1 MTIVSRLARDLTR
14 PAKRAIAIS
23 TDILLCTAT
32 VALAYWLRLSEWS
45 MPYGNRWLS
54 YVTAIGL
61 MLVVFAFTHQ
71 YRAIFRYT
79 NSATLVSLARAT
91 LVYGAFY
98 AVIFTVVQLPEVPR
112 TIGVLQPFLL
122 LVFAATSRLLG
133 SALLSDSGSAM
144 HRGMTRRAIIFG
156 AGSAGRQLE
165 AALERA
171 SEMNVVAF
179 ADDDRSLHRAFLHG
193 KPVHDSDDLAGLIRR
208 YEATDFLVAIPSAS
222 RARRREIIE
231 SVAGT
236 SAKIRILPG
245 VADIA
250 NGRVT
255 VSELR
260 EAQIDDLLGRDMVFP
275 EASLLSRNISD
286 KVVMVTGAGG
296 SIGSELCRQIIKQRP
311 KRLVLF
317 ELSEYN
323 LYAIEEELRVS
334 TKGDI
339 ELVPLIGSV
348 VNRSRVDQVVKRWK
362 PDTIYHAAAYK
373 HVPVVEANPC
383 EGLMNNAVGTMVMC
397 QSVERHDVENF
408 VFVSTDKAVR
418 PTNVMGATKRLAEQV
433 VQAHAAGNGATR
445 YSIVRFGNV
454 LGSSGSVVP
463 RFRAQIRDGGP
474 VTVTHPEMTR
484 YFMTIPEAAQ
494 LVIQAGAMA
503 AGGEVFVLDMGEP
516 VRIMDL
522 ARRMIE
528 LSGLTERTE
537 AEPDGDIEI
546 AITGLRP
553 GEKLY
558 EELLIGNNPEKT
570 RHPLIMKAHE
580 DFITMSELE
589 PAIAAARE
597 IAIANDE
604 AGVRTLLCRL
614 VPEYR
619 PAPTPQEPGKVA
631 REKAA

>member
-14 PAKRAIAIS
+14 PAKRAIAIA

-32 VALAYWLRLSEWS
+32 VALAYWIRLSEWS

-54 YVTAIGL
+54 YFVAIGL
-61 MLVVFAFTHQ
+61 MLVVFAATRQ
-71 YRAIFRYT
+71 YRVIFRYT
-79 NSATLVSLARAT
+79 SSATLVSLARAT
-91 LVYGAFY
+91 VIYGAMY
-98 AVIFTVVQLPEVPR
+98 AVIFTVIQVPEVPR
-112 TIGVLQPFLL
+112 TIGVLQPLL
-122 LVFAATSRLLG
+122 LLLFTAAIRSLG
-133 SALLSDSGSAM
+133 STLLSENGAVM
-144 HRGMTRRAIIFG
+144 RRGLLRRAIIFG

-171 SEMNVVAF
+171 SEMRVVAF
-179 ADDDRSLHRAFLHG
+179 ADDDVTLHGAFLHG
-193 KPVHDSDDLAGLIRR
+193 KPVHNSSDLAGLIER
-208 YEATDFLVAIPSAS
+208 YEATDFLVAVPSAS
-222 RARRREIIE
+222 RTRRREIIE

-245 VADIA
+245 VVDIA
-250 NGRVT
+250 NGKVT
-255 VSELR
+255 VNELR

-275 EASLLSRNISD
+275 EASLLSRNING
-286 KVVMVTGAGG
+286 KIVMVTGAGG
-296 SIGSELCRQIIKQRP
+296 SIGSELCRQIVKQGP
-311 KRLVLF
+311 KRLILF

-323 LYAIEEELRVS
+323 LYAIEEELRA
-334 TKGDI
+334 GAADDLEI
-339 ELVPLIGSV
+339 VPLIGSV
-348 VNRSRVDQVVKRWK
+348 VNRARVDQVVKRWK
-362 PDTIYHAAAYK
+362 PQTIYHAAAYK
-373 HVPVVEANPC
+373 HVPVVEDNPC
-383 EGLMNNAVGTMVMC
+383 EGVMNNTIGTLVMC
-397 QSVERHDVENF
+397 QSVERHRVENF
-408 VFVSTDKAVR
+408 VFISTDKAVR

-433 VQAHAAGNGATR
+433 VQAHAAKDGATR

-516 VRIMDL
+516 VRILDL

-528 LSGLTERTE
+528 LSGLTERTD
-537 AEPDGDIEI
+537 AQPDGDIEI
-546 AITGLRP
+546 VISGLRP

-580 DFITMSELE
+580 GFIGMGELE
-589 PAIAAARE
+589 PELAKARE
-597 IAIANDE
+597 IAVANDDE
-604 AGVRTLLCRL
+604 GVRALLRRL
-614 VPEYR
+614 VPEYQ
-619 PAPTPQEPGKVA
+619 PAPPVQERGKVA
-631 REKAA
+631 RDKAA